1 MKKMLSALLMLPVI
15 LISQTKCKL
24 RIYTEIEDYYLY
36 IDDKLLGQNIKAIDT
51 MSCEDHYIKVVYDNV
66 IVFSEI
72 LSFKENESKS
82 ILIKKTKEVE
92 EKLLKS
98 KTEQIKEYKREKVD
112 IMISKKYVTTTDVNL
127 QHYTYNPLFPNYYS
141 LNYSGA
147 TFGQNVTSTQEISD
161 WFLVKG
167 GNIKITELEFIKM
180 HNKFTSNVIYLKN
193 VQDKINNID
202 EQNKIIAKKNKKRNT
217 IMGFG
222 AFIFLIG
229 SLMLVWGLIEIL
241 VPLFLTTDTAI
252 NVSFV
257 GLIGFLIGLPFAFI
271 KPLPLVPYPEHYLSL
286 EEAMKMKDEYNSKLK
301 EKLGLPQDFD
311 VIK

>member
-1 MKKMLSALLMLPVI
+1 
-15 LISQTKCKL
+15 
-24 RIYTEIEDYYLY
+24 
-36 IDDKLLGQNIKAIDT
+36 
-51 MSCEDHYIKVVYDNV
+51 
-66 IVFSEI
+66 
-72 LSFKENESKS
+72 
-82 ILIKKTKEVE
+82 
-92 EKLLKS
+92 
-98 KTEQIKEYKREKVD
+98 
-112 IMISKKYVTTTDVNL
+112 
-127 QHYTYNPLFPNYYS
+127 
-141 LNYSGA
+141 
-147 TFGQNVTSTQEISD
+147 
-161 WFLVKG
+161 
-167 GNIKITELEFIKM
+167 M